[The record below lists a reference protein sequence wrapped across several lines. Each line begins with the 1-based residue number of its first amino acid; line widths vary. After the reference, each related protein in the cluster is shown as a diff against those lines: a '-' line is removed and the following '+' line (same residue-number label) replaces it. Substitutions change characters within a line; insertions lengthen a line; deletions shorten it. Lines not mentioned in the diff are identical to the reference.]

1 MGKQLL
7 FVKFRLVR
15 MNLTLL
21 TINAMDKIRN
31 FFKKAIDSLNQSSAI
46 RTVLEKNEKL
56 TKINAKLQVM
66 YETEKQEKE
75 SALDLLKKSV
85 DKNSMWKREKE
96 KMQKQLDNYGLAIEI
111 LMTYVDDSNERR
123 KISNLLAH
131 HATL

>member
-1 MGKQLL
+1 
-7 FVKFRLVR
+7 
-15 MNLTLL
+15 
-21 TINAMDKIRN
+21 MDKIRN

-46 RTVLEKNEKL
+46 RTVLEKNEEL

-75 SALDLLKKSV
+75 MALDLLKKSV